1 RPPSTRATLGRAMAS
16 SLASLARAPVL
27 AVGRRASGLD
37 VALALVTFG
46 ATLALLGLRDD
57 ATRSLDP
64 LGVAL
69 AALATLPLVAR
80 RRSPLGVFALT
91 TAASA
96 ILNGLGYALRPP
108 LGPTVPLFFLAAH
121 PPTRTRV
128 GPTTAVVL
136 GLFAAHVGA
145 TAIAHRGFP
154 LTPLLFGILVWGAAW
169 VAGDQVRQRRRR
181 AGEAHER
188 TERAERDAE
197 RDRRLAAAEERS

>member
-96 ILNGLGYALRPP
+96 ILNGLGYALGPP
-108 LGPTVPLFFLAAH
+108 FGPTAAPSFL
-121 PPTRTRV
+121 PPAQRT
-128 GPTTAVVL
+128 
-136 GLFAAHVGA
+136 A
-145 TAIAHRGFP
+145 TP
-154 LTPLLFGILVWGAAW
+154 
-169 VAGDQVRQRRRR
+169 AG
-181 AGEAHER
+181 
-188 TERAERDAE
+188 T
-197 RDRRLAAAEERS
+197 